1 MVLAH
6 KGLAR
11 RGRIDA
17 LGRDE
22 TRYLEPLDHIM
33 DAGRTPAEGLLEKF
47 HNSWSGSVDP
57 VYREYAF

>member
-1 MVLAH
+1 LAH

-11 RGRIDA
+11 RGKIDH

-33 DAGRTPAEGLLEKF
+33 DSGLTPAERMLEKF
-47 HNSWSGSVDP
+47 NSVWKQSVDP
-57 VYREYAF
+57 AYSEYAF